1 MTSANPERDTFAD
14 RVNLWVRDA
23 LISGVATF
31 DDLLVRLPGV
41 YPSMAL
47 ETAHRIASAEPSL
60 LPILTRILQPSG
72 NHRNHDLARHLID
85 LPTPHPLDYDWRFA
99 DQTVN
104 QLLAQ
109 CENVTMPDQAVAL
122 LGVPTVLRAA
132 HEDAFDREMVLLDA
146 SGTTVDLLASVTGGR
161 ALKCDLLIDPLPQ
174 LVAGAVISDP
184 PWYPEEMRAFFWVA
198 AKICCV
204 GGHILMSVPPIGTRP
219 TIEAERKELF
229 AWSEQLGLKLLR
241 LESSALIYHSP
252 LFEFN
257 ALKVERIPSLSADWR
272 RGDLALFSLETKVDV
287 PRPVQ
292 SSSIHSWVEECVDG
306 IRWRIR
312 RQESCAFDDP
322 KLISIVRGDVL
333 PSVSRR
339 DARRMH
345 ADVWTSGNRVFRSA
359 GRQTLRL
366 VLRALR
372 DRRDPE
378 SFVES
383 EIGRTLSSAEGVLL
397 RSAVEQIREI
407 AELERN
413 ENLLFKGKITDD

>member
-1 MTSANPERDTFAD
+1 MTLVIPKRDIFSD
-14 RVNLWVRDA
+14 RVDLWVRDA
-23 LISGVATF
+23 LVAGVATF
-31 DDLLVRLPGV
+31 DDLLLRLPGV
-41 YPSMAL
+41 YPSTAL
-47 ETAHRIASAEPSL
+47 ETARRIVSAEPSL
-60 LPILTRILQPSG
+60 LPILTGILQPAG
-72 NHRNHDLARHLID
+72 NRRNNDLTRHLID

-104 QLLAQ
+104 QLLSQ
-109 CENVTMPDQAVAL
+109 CESITMPGQALAL

-132 HEDAFDREMVLLDA
+132 HENAFDREMILLDA
-146 SGTTVDLLASVTGGR
+146 SGTTVDLLASVTSGR
-161 ALKCDLLIDPLPQ
+161 ALKCDLLIDPLPP

-184 PWYPEEMRAFFWVA
+184 PWYLEEMRAFLWVA
-198 AKICCV
+198 ARICLV

-219 TIEAERKELF
+219 TIEAEREELF
-229 AWSEQLGLKLLR
+229 AWSEQLGLKLLS
-241 LESSALIYHSP
+241 LEPSVLIYQSP
-252 LFEFN
+252 LFEAN
-257 ALKVERIPSLSADWR
+257 ALKVEGIPIMSHDWR
-272 RGDLALFSLETKVDV
+272 RGDLALFSLETKIDV
-287 PRPVQ
+287 PRPVH

-312 RQESCAFDDP
+312 RRESSAFDDP
-322 KLISIVRGDVL
+322 KLISIVPGDVL

-345 ADVWTSGNRVFRSA
+345 ADVWTSGNRVFRSE

-383 EIGRTLSSAEGVLL
+383 EIGRTLSSAEVVLL
-397 RSAVEQIREI
+397 RCAVDQIIAI

-413 ENLLFKGKITDD
+413 ESLLFKGKI

>member
-184 PWYPEEMRAFFWVA
+184 LGTLKRCVPFLGGGKDLLCWWSHIDERA
-198 AKICCV
+198 
-204 GGHILMSVPPIGTRP
+204 TNRD
-219 TIEAERKELF
+219 
-229 AWSEQLGLKLLR
+229 
-241 LESSALIYHSP
+241 
-252 LFEFN
+252 
-257 ALKVERIPSLSADWR
+257 SADNR
-272 RGDLALFSLETKVDV
+272 
-287 PRPVQ
+287 
-292 SSSIHSWVEECVDG
+292 
-306 IRWRIR
+306 
-312 RQESCAFDDP
+312 
-322 KLISIVRGDVL
+322 
-333 PSVSRR
+333 
-339 DARRMH
+339 
-345 ADVWTSGNRVFRSA
+345 SG
-359 GRQTLRL
+359 T
-366 VLRALR
+366 
-372 DRRDPE
+372 
-378 SFVES
+378 
-383 EIGRTLSSAEGVLL
+383 
-397 RSAVEQIREI
+397 
-407 AELERN
+407 
-413 ENLLFKGKITDD
+413 